1 MSECM
6 TQEDAMN
13 MSAEQAIQIL
23 KPMQMMMRDQ
33 HGCPISDAYFALG
46 KALEALGKEPK
57 WIPVKF
63 RQMDEEEKQSIKPYL
78 EEHYGYTLDESDCI
92 LFDCPMPDD
101 GQEVWVCSKCGNVW
115 QDSCV
120 IDEGIGLEE
129 NGDWEDIVAWMPFN
143 RPEPYKGEE

>member
-1 MSECM
+1 MSDCM

-46 KALEALGKEPK
+46 KALESLGKEPK

>member
-1 MSECM
+1 MSDCM